1 MHLISLDN
9 VSYVVDDRPLF
20 AGVSFGITSGDK
32 VAIVGPNG
40 AGKSTLLKI
49 ISQQLTPT
57 TGTVIHRNSLRIGML
72 KQHSPD
78 VAMGAHD
85 YVMQQNPGLR
95 ADEAAALLSR
105 LNIPTD
111 LSLASASGGERRRVD
126 LAAVLALPNDLLIMD
141 EPTNHLDIDTINWL
155 EERLSA
161 HAGALVLVTHDRFVL
176 ERLTTRMLDISP
188 TSATTPADVMWHEG
202 NYSSLL
208 FARLERDEAKAQQ
221 TRRAQ
226 NLLRKEVAW
235 LRRQPQARSSKPKFR
250 REQVDVLRDQAAT
263 NADEQPLEL
272 GTGRRRLGNDVFRL
286 EHVTLRFDDTTIL
299 NDINVDIGP
308 GERVGLIGANG
319 AGKTSLLRLFTG
331 EHEPTSGTI
340 KRGHTVVAG
349 VYTQQL
355 PPVDDTIAVI
365 DTITAIAPHVP
376 LANGETLPANRLAE
390 RFGFNPQRQRTPV
403 AQLSGGER
411 RRLALLHLLI
421 DAPNVIILDEPTND
435 LDLDTLAVLED
446 YLDGFTGTLICAT
459 HDRYVLERLTD
470 RVLVVANTRV
480 SETADSEQVAA
491 IRREPQ
497 TTSTKSAAQTGVSRQ
512 DNQRRQQQRRE
523 LRQLEQRLERLH
535 ADQTKLE
542 TAMAANS
549 TKADTLAELSHAH
562 AAVRTAIGQVEE
574 QWLALADELDVD

>member
-20 AGVSFGITSGDK
+20 ANVSFGITSGDK

-40 AGKSTLLKI
+40 AGKSTLLTI
-49 ISQQLTPT
+49 IARTLTPT
-57 TGTVIHRNSLRIGML
+57 TGTVIHRNALRIGML
-72 KQHSPD
+72 TQHSPN
-78 VAMGAHD
+78 VAMTAHA

-95 ADEAAALLSR
+95 ADEADALLSR
-105 LNIPTD
+105 LAIAATLELED
-111 LSLASASGGERRRVD
+111 ASGGERRRVD
-126 LAAVLALPNDLLIMD
+126 LAALLALPHDVLLLD
-141 EPTNHLDIDTINWL
+141 EPTNHLDIDTISWL
-155 EERLSA
+155 EQRLAS

-188 TSATTPADVMWHEG
+188 TSASTPADVLWHEG

-208 FARLERDEAKAQQ
+208 FARLERNETRTLQ
-221 TRRAQ
+221 THRAQ

-235 LRRQPQARSSKPKFR
+235 LRRQPQARASKPKFR
-250 REQVDVLRDQAAT
+250 REQVDVLCAQASSL
-263 NADEQPLEL
+263 ADDRPLEL
-272 GTGRRRLGNDVFRL
+272 GTGRRRLGNDVFLL
-286 EHVTLRFDDTTIL
+286 EDVTLTFGDTTVL
-299 NDINVDIGP
+299 SHVNLAIGP
-308 GERVGLIGANG
+308 GERVGIVGANG
-319 AGKTSLLRLFTG
+319 AGKTTLLRVLIG
-331 EHEPTSGTI
+331 EHDPSSGTI

-355 PPVDDTIAVI
+355 PPVDDRIAVL
-365 DTITAIAPHVP
+365 DTIMAIAPHVP

-390 RFGFNPQRQRTPV
+390 RFGFNAQRQRTPV

-421 DAPNVIILDEPTND
+421 DAPNVILLDEPTND

-470 RVLVVANTRV
+470 RVLVVANQHV
-480 SETADSEQVAA
+480 SETAVAEPFNATRLDHFAPAVSDS
-491 IRREPQ
+491 R
-497 TTSTKSAAQTGVSRQ
+497 K

-523 LRQLEQRLERLH
+523 LRQVEQRLERLQ
-535 ADQTKLE
+535 ADQTTRE
-542 TAMAANS
+542 TTMVANS
-549 TKADTLAELSHAH
+549 TKADALAALVEAHATTRTRIAEL
-562 AAVRTAIGQVEE
+562 EE
-574 QWLALADELDVD
+574 QWLQLASELEIV

>member
-1 MHLISLDN
+1 M
-9 VSYVVDDRPLF
+9 VDDRPLF

-49 ISQQLTPT
+49 IAQQLTPT
-57 TGTVIHRNSLRIGML
+57 TGTVIHRNGLRIGML
-72 KQHSPD
+72 TQHSPD
-78 VAMGAHD
+78 VAIAAHP
-85 YVMQQNPGLR
+85 YIMQQNPGLR
-95 ADEAAALLSR
+95 DDEADALLSR
-105 LNIPTD
+105 LNIAAD
-111 LSLASASGGERRRVD
+111 LQLADASGGERRRVD
-126 LAAVLALPNDLLIMD
+126 LAALLALPHDLLILD

-155 EERLSA
+155 EQRLAS
-161 HAGALVLVTHDRFVL
+161 HAGALVLVTHDRYVL

-188 TSATTPADVMWHEG
+188 TSAITPADVMWHEG

-208 FARLERDEAKAQQ
+208 FARLERDDAKAQQ

-235 LRRQPQARSSKPKFR
+235 LRRQPQARASKPKFR
-250 REQVDVLRDQAAT
+250 REQVDVLREQAST
-263 NADEQPLEL
+263 DADDQPLEL

-286 EHVTLRFDDTTIL
+286 ENVALRFGDTTIL
-299 NDINVDIGP
+299 HDVNVTIGP
-308 GERVGLIGANG
+308 GERVGIVGANG
-319 AGKTSLLRLFTG
+319 AGKTSLLRLLTG
-331 EHEPTSGTI
+331 EHEPTTGTI

-349 VYTQQL
+349 IYTQQL
-355 PPVDDTIAVI
+355 PAVDERVAVI

-390 RFGFNPQRQRTPV
+390 RFGFNPQQQRTPV
-403 AQLSGGER
+403 ARLSGGER

-421 DAPNVIILDEPTND
+421 DAPNVILLDEPTND

-470 RVLVVANTRV
+470 RVLVVANTTV
-480 SETADSEQVAA
+480 SETGQAEPLDET
-491 IRREPQ
+491 RRSMDLP
-497 TTSTKSAAQTGVSRQ
+497 STGRSSRN

-523 LRQLEQRLERLH
+523 LRQIEQRLERLQR
-535 ADQTKLE
+535 DQKKLE
-542 TAMAANS
+542 AAMAANS
-549 TKADTLAELSHAH
+549 TEAETLAALSQQHAQTCTDI
-562 AAVRTAIGQVEE
+562 ADVEE
-574 QWLALADELDVD
+574 QWLMLADELDVV